1 MNKINDKLNVR
12 IIRIL
17 CFFVLITC
25 FFSACESKKK
35 VEVKNNAGVV
45 IESFFVDKKA
55 PDVKI
60 GVYNKYYDD
69 GKILEV
75 ANYKDGK
82 LNGERTLY
90 YPDGKIMQKENY
102 VDNKYEGKLTAYYE
116 DGSLQQEGFYKDN
129 MMNGVWKNYSKE
141 YKNVLKDETTMKDNK
156 IDGLYK
162 EYYPNGKLFAEGNK
176 IQLTEELDVF
186 DGKVQ
191 VYDSLGNL
199 EKILIYEKG
208 KQINKEEVKK

>member
-1 MNKINDKLNVR
+1 
-12 IIRIL
+12 
-17 CFFVLITC
+17 VLITC

-45 IESFFVDKKA
+45 IESYYVDKNK
-55 PDVKI
+55 PDVKV
-60 GVYNKYYDD
+60 GLYSKFYDD
-69 GKILEV
+69 GKILETI
-75 ANYKDGK
+75 NYKDGK
-82 LNGERTLY
+82 QNGERTSY
-90 YPDGKIMQKENY
+90 FPSGKIMLKENI
-102 VDNKYEGKLTAYYE
+102 VNNVNEGIYIAYNE
-116 DGSLQQEGFYKDN
+116 DGSINQEGTYKDN
-129 MMNGVWKNYSKE
+129 KMDGVWKTYFKGQ
-141 YKNVLKDETTMKDNK
+141 KNVLQYEAIFKNGNYN
-156 IDGLYK
+156 GLYK